1 MTNEATISL
10 PVRSF
15 SHVCVGVTDIERSLD
30 FYKRLLGMDV
40 VFDVELEGPSLTAV
54 SGQEDA
60 KGRMVG
66 GLIGGVVVELIDLGG
81 GAPAPSA
88 GSHRIGYTNI
98 SFSVTDLDAAH
109 RMVSELGYT
118 PVQDPVEIAGVRMF
132 FVNDPDGTPIEI
144 IEFPNGAKN
153 SAELWRGVPE

>member
-1 MTNEATISL
+1 MTNEATTSL

-54 SGQEDA
+54 SGKKDA

-81 GAPAPSA
+81 GAAAPSS

-118 PVQDPVEIAGVRMF
+118 PAQDPVEIAGVRMF

-153 SAELWRGVPE
+153 SAELWRGVTE